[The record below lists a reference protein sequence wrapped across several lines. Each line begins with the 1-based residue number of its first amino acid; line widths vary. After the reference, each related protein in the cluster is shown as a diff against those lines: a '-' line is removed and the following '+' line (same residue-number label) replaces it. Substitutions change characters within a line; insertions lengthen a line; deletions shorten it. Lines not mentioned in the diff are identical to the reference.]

1 MLRWCL
7 LTAAFF
13 AISGSLAAGVVIDRI
28 AVVVNRHP
36 IKTSDIDHDIRLTNF
51 LNAARPNPT
60 PAERKAAM
68 ERLIDQELIRSEVAS
83 GRYPRATDKDAQA
96 LLDQIKRDRF
106 GNSDARLRA
115 ALSQYGITYEELR
128 AQLLWQLT
136 ALRFINERF
145 RSGVLVS
152 DDDIQ
157 KYYEKHRSAFHDP
170 FEKVSGTIRTSLEGE
185 QVNQQFETWL
195 AEARKSAAIDY
206 KVDFRQEATP

>member
-1 MLRWCL
+1 MLKWCL

-13 AISGSLAAGVVIDRI
+13 SVSGSLAAGVVIDRI

-36 IKTSDIDHDIRLTNF
+36 IKASDIDHDVRLTNF

-60 PAERKAAM
+60 PEERKAAV

-106 GNSDARLRA
+106 GNSDARLRT
-115 ALSQYGITYEELR
+115 ALSQYGVTYEELR

-152 DDDIQ
+152 DDEIR
-157 KYYEKHRSAFHDP
+157 KYYEQHRSAFHDP
-170 FEKVSGTIRTSLEGE
+170 FEKVSETIRTSLEGE

-195 AEARKSAAIDY
+195 AEARKSAEINY
-206 KVDFRQEATP
+206 KVNFGQEATR